1 MRVDPDDGVGVAAGR
16 PVRVAAGRVDVVVEV
31 FLE

>member
-1 MRVDPDDGVGVAAGR
+1 MDPDDGAGVAAGR
-16 PVRVAAGRVDVVVEV
+16 PVRVAAVRVDVVVGV